1 MSGTKAAPG
10 KAASVG
16 GQAGHT
22 PGTMDAANGHD
33 RLRSQMLAG
42 SWGRGVWGGRV
53 SLSGELREGRP
64 EGSLQHSALL
74 RRGACGGPP
83 LPCRPAQARP
93 RSRMNSW

>member
-42 SWGRGVWGGRV
+42 SWGRGGLGRQG
-53 SLSGELREGRP
+53 LP
-64 EGSLQHSALL
+64 L
-74 RRGACGGPP
+74 RRVKGREA
-83 LPCRPAQARP
+83 
-93 RSRMNSW
+93 